1 MVGFESVV
9 KRVGR
14 MDFDSGGDGSK
25 LAMKRC
31 GSDGQSVND

>member
-14 MDFDSGGDGSK
+14 MDFDSGGDGSNEEVWVGW
-25 LAMKRC
+25 AEC
-31 GSDGQSVND
+31 E